1 MGQVSEERCTA
12 AQVSVTVPK
21 VLVVQMAGMVSA
33 AFQENVV
40 QQGDEVSHTLVLH

>member
-12 AQVSVTVPK
+12 QVSVTIPK
-21 VLVVQMAGMVSA
+21 VLVIQMAGMVSA